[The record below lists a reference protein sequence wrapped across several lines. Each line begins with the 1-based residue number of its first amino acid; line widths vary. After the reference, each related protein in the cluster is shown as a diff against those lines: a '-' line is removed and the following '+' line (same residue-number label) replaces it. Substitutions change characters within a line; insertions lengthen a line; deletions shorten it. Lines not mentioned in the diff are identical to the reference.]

1 MGQIIAQLNPRQLPP
16 AVCDSLMPVGV
27 SGNRGEGQSNGSQ
40 PPGMDNGSTQ
50 AAVADGAQ
58 AIRHNYAEGTPIIG

>member
-1 MGQIIAQLNPRQLPP
+1 
-16 AVCDSLMPVGV
+16 MPVGV

-58 AIRHNYAEGTPIIG
+58 EVRALRSHEGEVIGAYRQENGGHPAHPKIR